1 MRVIVY
7 QASDTSALSKNFTR
21 KDFKCPCGC
30 TRQMVDSELVEKL
43 QAIRDKLGKA
53 IKVTS
58 GYRCITHNASKT
70 VGGSP
75 NSKHRYGMAAD
86 WRMVNRS
93 INPVALGIIAAQ
105 YFKAVGIYWYD
116 GCAIVHTDTRD
127 AKATWL
133 CDAPRHYPSTTYQ
146 KFILPTIR
154 RGCTGDANRAATK
167 MLQRLLGLT
176 PDGLRYSL
184 NEYYARYHLP
194 LMVVENGLGAS
205 DTLEA
210 DGTVHDPYR
219 IAYVK
224 AHVQAMEAAMAD
236 GVDLRGYTPWGCI
249 DLVSASTGEMKKRYG
264 FIYVDKNND
273 GTGTLKRYRKDSF
286 YWYKKCI
293 ATNGEDLT

>member
-30 TRQMVDSELVEKL
+30 SRQMVDSELVEKL

-58 GYRCITHNASKT
+58 GYRCLSHNAA

-75 NSKHRYGMAAD
+75 GSKHRYGMAAD
-86 WRMVNRS
+86 WRLVDRS
-93 INPVALGIIAAQ
+93 VNPVALGIIAQAVG
-105 YFKAVGIYWYD
+105 FGGVGIYWY
-116 GCAIVHTDTRD
+116 GGNAFCHADTRG

-133 CDAPRHYPSTTYQ
+133 CDAALHYPSTTYL

-176 PDGLRYSL
+176 PDGIFG
-184 NEYYARYHLP
+184 EGT
-194 LMVVENGLGAS
+194 ENALLKAQEAHGLTVDGICGPASWKAISGAS
-205 DTLEA
+205 KYL
-210 DGTVHDPYR
+210 
-219 IAYVK
+219 
-224 AHVQAMEAAMAD
+224 
-236 GVDLRGYTPWGCI
+236 
-249 DLVSASTGEMKKRYG
+249 
-264 FIYVDKNND
+264 
-273 GTGTLKRYRKDSF
+273 
-286 YWYKKCI
+286 
-293 ATNGEDLT
+293 

>member
-105 YFKAVGIYWYD
+105 SIGEPGTQLTMRTFHIGGTASKESERSNFEAQHDGHVVLTRVKEIRNREGVAQVLGKSGQVAVIDEQGREVERYTLPNGARLHVTDGQSVSNGRMGSVQRTLRLGSGRLHQVHGPRGRQDLSGKAGRS
-116 GCAIVHTDTRD
+116 H
-127 AKATWL
+127 
-133 CDAPRHYPSTTYQ
+133 AP
-146 KFILPTIR
+146 
-154 RGCTGDANRAATK
+154 G
-167 MLQRLLGLT
+167 
-176 PDGLRYSL
+176 
-184 NEYYARYHLP
+184 
-194 LMVVENGLGAS
+194 
-205 DTLEA
+205 
-210 DGTVHDPYR
+210 VHDHHRIPYDELPPVR
-219 IAYVK
+219 
-224 AHVQAMEAAMAD
+224 
-236 GVDLRGYTPWGCI
+236 LR
-249 DLVSASTGEMKKRYG
+249 LR
-264 FIYVDKNND
+264 
-273 GTGTLKRYRKDSF
+273 
-286 YWYKKCI
+286 
-293 ATNGEDLT
+293 

>member
-116 GCAIVHTDTRD
+116 AAPSYTPIPAMQRQRGCAMPRGTTPAPPTRSSFCRPS
-127 AKATWL
+127 AGV
-133 CDAPRHYPSTTYQ
+133 APGMQTVQP
-146 KFILPTIR
+146 R
-154 RGCTGDANRAATK
+154 RCSSGCWD
-167 MLQRLLGLT
+167 
-176 PDGLRYSL
+176 
-184 NEYYARYHLP
+184 
-194 LMVVENGLGAS
+194 
-205 DTLEA
+205 
-210 DGTVHDPYR
+210 
-219 IAYVK
+219 
-224 AHVQAMEAAMAD
+224 
-236 GVDLRGYTPWGCI
+236 
-249 DLVSASTGEMKKRYG
+249 
-264 FIYVDKNND
+264 
-273 GTGTLKRYRKDSF
+273 
-286 YWYKKCI
+286 
-293 ATNGEDLT
+293 

>member
-86 WRMVNRS
+86 WR
-93 INPVALGIIAAQ
+93 
-105 YFKAVGIYWYD
+105 KAVGIYWYD

-133 CDAPRHYPSTTYQ
+133 CDAPKHYPSTTYQ

-176 PDGLRYSL
+176 PDGIFG
-184 NEYYARYHLP
+184 EGT
-194 LMVVENGLGAS
+194 ENALLKAQEAHGLTVDGICGPASWKAISGAS
-205 DTLEA
+205 KYL
-210 DGTVHDPYR
+210 
-219 IAYVK
+219 
-224 AHVQAMEAAMAD
+224 
-236 GVDLRGYTPWGCI
+236 
-249 DLVSASTGEMKKRYG
+249 
-264 FIYVDKNND
+264 
-273 GTGTLKRYRKDSF
+273 
-286 YWYKKCI
+286 
-293 ATNGEDLT
+293 